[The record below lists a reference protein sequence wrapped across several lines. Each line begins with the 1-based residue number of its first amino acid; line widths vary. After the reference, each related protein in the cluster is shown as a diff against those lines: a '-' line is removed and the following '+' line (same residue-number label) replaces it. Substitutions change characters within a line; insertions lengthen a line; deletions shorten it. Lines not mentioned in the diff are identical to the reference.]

1 MSKILLTGSSGF
13 IGSNLLEN
21 FSKNNEI
28 TLVVRK
34 NVKKKIK
41 SNKNIKIIKFND
53 YDELHS
59 KLKKIKIDIVIH
71 CATHYVKN
79 HNYKDINKLIE
90 SNVLLGNVILEN
102 IKIMKV
108 KKFINFST
116 VLEGNF
122 KINGFINLYSTYKKA
137 FSSILNYYKI
147 TNPQT
152 KFFELMLSDTYGNN
166 DQRQKLINI
175 LRKNYQK
182 NITTRIASKNLYLN
196 LLNVDDI
203 VSAVEKILNIK
214 IKPGKFVLKN
224 TRNYKV
230 FDIIKF
236 LNKKSKKKIKI
247 IWNSNILIKNK
258 IFNYNKLK
266 GWSPK
271 KSKVNDIINLITK

>member
-1 MSKILLTGSSGF
+1 VSKILLTGSSGF

-34 NVKKKIK
+34 NVKKNIK

-53 YDELHS
+53 YDELHY

-79 HNYKDINKLIE
+79 HNYKDIDKLIE
-90 SNVLLGNVILEN
+90 SNILLGNIILEN

-116 VLEGNF
+116 VWEGNF
-122 KINGFINLYSTYKKA
+122 KINGFINLYSSYKKA

-147 TNPQT
+147 TNSQT
-152 KFFELMLSDTYGNN
+152 KFFELMLSDTYGSN

-182 NITTRIASKNLYLN
+182 NITTRISSKNLYLN
-196 LLNVDDI
+196 LLNVEDI
-203 VSAVEKILNIK
+203 VSAVEKILNIE

-224 TRNYKV
+224 NRNYKV

-236 LNKKSKKKIKI
+236 LNKQSKKKIKI

-258 IFNYNKLK
+258 IFNYDELK

-271 KSKVNDIINLITK
+271 KSKINDIINLITK

>member
-34 NVKKKIK
+34 NVKKNIK

-53 YDELHS
+53 YDELHY

-79 HNYKDINKLIE
+79 HNYKDIDKLIE
-90 SNVLLGNVILEN
+90 SNILLGNIILEN

-116 VLEGNF
+116 VWEGNF
-122 KINGFINLYSTYKKA
+122 KINGFINLYSSYKKA

-147 TNPQT
+147 TNSQT
-152 KFFELMLSDTYGNN
+152 KFFELMLSDTYGSN

-182 NITTRIASKNLYLN
+182 NITTRISSKNLYLN
-196 LLNVDDI
+196 LLNVEDI
-203 VSAVEKILNIK
+203 VSAVEKILNIE

-224 TRNYKV
+224 NRNYKV

-236 LNKKSKKKIKI
+236 LNKQSKKKIKI

-258 IFNYNKLK
+258 IFNYDELK

-271 KSKVNDIINLITK
+271 KSKINDIINLITK

>member
-34 NVKKKIK
+34 NVKKNIK

-53 YDELHS
+53 YDELHY

-79 HNYKDINKLIE
+79 HNYKDIDKLIE
-90 SNVLLGNVILEN
+90 SNILLGNIILEN

-116 VLEGNF
+116 VWEGNF
-122 KINGFINLYSTYKKA
+122 KINGFINLYSSYKKA

-152 KFFELMLSDTYGNN
+152 KFFELMLSDTYGSN

-182 NITTRIASKNLYLN
+182 NITTRISSKNLYLN
-196 LLNVDDI
+196 LLNVEDI
-203 VSAVEKILNIK
+203 VSAVEKILNIE

-224 TRNYKV
+224 NRNYKV

-236 LNKKSKKKIKI
+236 LNKQSKKKIKI

-258 IFNYNKLK
+258 IFNYDELK

-271 KSKVNDIINLITK
+271 KSKINDIINLITK

>member
-34 NVKKKIK
+34 NVKKNIK

-53 YDELHS
+53 YDELHY

-79 HNYKDINKLIE
+79 HNYKDIDKLIE
-90 SNVLLGNVILEN
+90 SNILLGNIILEN
-102 IKIMKV
+102 LDNMKV

-116 VLEGNF
+116 VWEGNF
-122 KINGFINLYSTYKKA
+122 KINGFINLYSSYKKA

-152 KFFELMLSDTYGNN
+152 KFFELMLSDTYGSN

-182 NITTRIASKNLYLN
+182 NITTRISSKNLYLN
-196 LLNVDDI
+196 LLNVEDI
-203 VSAVEKILNIK
+203 VSAVEKILNIE

-224 TRNYKV
+224 NRNYKV

-236 LNKKSKKKIKI
+236 LNKQSKKKIKI

-258 IFNYNKLK
+258 IFNYDELK

-271 KSKVNDIINLITK
+271 KSKINDIINLITK

>member
-34 NVKKKIK
+34 NVKKNIK

-53 YDELHS
+53 YDELHY

-79 HNYKDINKLIE
+79 HNYKDIDKLIE
-90 SNVLLGNVILEN
+90 SNILLGNIILEN

-116 VLEGNF
+116 VWEGNF
-122 KINGFINLYSTYKKA
+122 KINGFINLYSSYKKA

-152 KFFELMLSDTYGNN
+152 KFLELMLSDTYGSN

-182 NITTRIASKNLYLN
+182 NITTRISSKNLYLN
-196 LLNVDDI
+196 LLNVEDI

-224 TRNYKV
+224 NRNYKV

-236 LNKKSKKKIKI
+236 LNKQSKKKIKI
-247 IWNSNILIKNK
+247 MWNSNILIKNK
-258 IFNYNKLK
+258 IFNYDELK

-271 KSKVNDIINLITK
+271 KSKINDIINLITK